1 MSAEPGDTA
10 RLPAHIAIIM
20 DGNGR
25 WAAARGRPRAFGH
38 RAGVEAVRRTV
49 RAAGEL
55 GITHLT
61 LFGFSTENWR
71 RPAEEIDALFDLL
84 RRFVDA
90 DLDRLESEGVR
101 VRIIGRRDNL
111 SPDLRAIVER
121 AEARTASNE
130 DFTLTIAFNYGSR
143 DEIVRAA
150 RALAERV
157 RQGEIAPEDID
168 AERFA
173 CHLDTVGLPD
183 PDLVIRT
190 SGERRTSN
198 FLLWQSAYA
207 EFVFLDVFW
216 PDFSREHL
224 EGALAEFAG
233 RERRYGGVKLHG
245 TA

>member
-1 MSAEPGDTA
+1 MAAQESAPGPV
-10 RLPAHIAIIM
+10 PAHVAIIM

-25 WAAARGRPRAFGH
+25 WAAAKGRPRAFGH

-71 RPAEEIDALFDLL
+71 RPREEVDALFDLL

-90 DLDRLESEGVR
+90 DLDRLDREGVR

-111 SPDLRAIVER
+111 GEDVREIVER
-121 AEARTASNE
+121 AETKTAANTR
-130 DFTLTIAFNYGSR
+130 FNLTVAFNYGSR
-143 DEIVRAA
+143 DEIARAA
-150 RALAERV
+150 GKLAEAASR
-157 RQGEIAPEDID
+157 GEIAPEDID
-168 AERFA
+168 PARFESF
-173 CHLDTVGLPD
+173 LDTAGLPD
-183 PDLVIRT
+183 PDLVVRT

-207 EFVFLDVFW
+207 EFVFLDVLW
-216 PDFSREHL
+216 PDFGRDHL
-224 EGALAEFAG
+224 QAAIEEFAG
-233 RERRYGGVKLHG
+233 RERRFGGVKRDG
-245 TA
+245 AR